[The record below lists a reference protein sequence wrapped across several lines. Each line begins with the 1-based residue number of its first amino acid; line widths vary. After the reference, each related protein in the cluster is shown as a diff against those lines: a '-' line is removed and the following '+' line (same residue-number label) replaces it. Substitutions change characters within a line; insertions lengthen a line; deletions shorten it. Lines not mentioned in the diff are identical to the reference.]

1 MYRLITTVL
10 SGGDFMDIFG
20 ILSFIGGI
28 SLFLYGMT
36 VMGTGLEKT
45 AGGKLESFLEK
56 LSSSVIRGVISG
68 AVVTAVI
75 QSSTATTV
83 MVIGFVNSGIMKL
96 GNAVG
101 VIMGANLGTTVTSW
115 LLSLTGIGGD
125 NVFVNLLKP
134 SSFAPVTALVGLIM
148 LKTVRRDRIRNIGE
162 ILLGFSVLM
171 TGMTLMSEAVEP
183 LSEVPEFVNLL
194 GAFDNPLLGILAGA
208 VITSIIQSSS
218 ASVGILQA
226 LSVTGAL
233 TVGSAVPIVMG
244 QNIGTCVTALIS
256 SIGAGKNAKRAAFV
270 HLYFNLVGSA
280 IIMTAFFGV
289 NAVVDLGFAGEKIT
303 PAGIAVVHTVFNLL
317 STLILLP
324 FAKALEALARFTVPD
339 RDDASATVPEDA
351 LLDERFLIKPSF
363 ALKLAGTALGRMTAN
378 AFQRLSKAVGQF
390 GQFSENTAGEIATD
404 EDRID
409 LYEEKLRTYL
419 LKINGS
425 SLSER
430 ESIELTRM
438 LYIIEG
444 LKNIS
449 DHAAELSMGARALA
463 EDRAAVSDE
472 ASHELRVLLG
482 AVTEIASL
490 TDSALRSRQSDA
502 AQKVEPLHF
511 AVSELC
517 SRIRERHIE
526 RLRAGICKP
535 ESSPAFTRVIDSSM
549 RIADRCSD
557 IAIFVMGSTA
567 ADYDTHSYAM
577 RLSSDPDFRKRV
589 EEIEEKYRI

>member
-1 MYRLITTVL
+1 
-10 SGGDFMDIFG
+10 
-20 ILSFIGGI
+20 
-28 SLFLYGMT
+28 
-36 VMGTGLEKT
+36 
-45 AGGKLESFLEK
+45 
-56 LSSSVIRGVISG
+56 
-68 AVVTAVI
+68 
-75 QSSTATTV
+75 
-83 MVIGFVNSGIMKL
+83 
-96 GNAVG
+96 
-101 VIMGANLGTTVTSW
+101 
-115 LLSLTGIGGD
+115 
-125 NVFVNLLKP
+125 
-134 SSFAPVTALVGLIM
+134 M

-324 FAKALEALARFTVPD
+324 FAKVLEALARFTVPD

-363 ALKLAGTALGRMTAN
+363 ALKLAGTALGRMTAK
-378 AFQRLSKAVGQF
+378 AFESISKAVGQF
-390 GQFSENTAGEIATD
+390 GKFSENTAGAIATD
-404 EDRID
+404 EERID
-409 LYEEKLRTYL
+409 LYEDKLRTYL

-449 DHAAELSMGARALA
+449 DHAAELSMGARSLA
-463 EDRAAVSDE
+463 EDRAALSDE
-472 ASHELRVLLG
+472 ASHEICVLLG

-502 AQKVEPLHF
+502 AQKVEPLHL

-557 IAIFVMGSTA
+557 IAIFVMGSAA
-567 ADYDTHSYAM
+567 ADYDIHSYA
-577 RLSSDPDFRKRV
+577 RKLSSDPDFRKRV

>member
-1 MYRLITTVL
+1 MYRLMLTVL
-10 SGGDFMDIFG
+10 SGGTFMDIFG

-36 VMGTGLEKT
+36 VMGAGLEKT

-56 LSSSVIRGVISG
+56 LSSSVFRGVISG

-125 NVFVNLLKP
+125 NVFINLLKP
-134 SSFAPVTALVGLIM
+134 SSFAPVTALIGLIM
-148 LKTVRRDRIRNIGE
+148 LKTVRRDRVKNIGE

-171 TGMTLMSEAVEP
+171 TGMTLMSNAVEP

-208 VITSIIQSSS
+208 ALTAIIQSSS
-218 ASVGILQA
+218 ASIGILQA

-233 TVGSAVPIVMG
+233 TVGSAMPIVMG

-256 SIGAGKNAKRAAFV
+256 AVGAGKNAKRAAFV
-270 HLYFNLVGSA
+270 HLYFNIIGSA
-280 IIMTAFFGV
+280 VIMAAFLGI
-289 NAVVDLGFAGEKIT
+289 NAIVDLGIAGQSIT
-303 PAGIAVVHTVFNLL
+303 PAGIAVVHTVFNLV

-324 FAKALEALARFTVPD
+324 FAKGLEKLARLTVPD
-339 RDDASATVPEDA
+339 REEAASSVPEEA

-363 ALKLAGTALGRMTAN
+363 ALKLAGTALGRMTAK
-378 AFQRLSKAVGQF
+378 AFGNLDKAVGQF
-390 GQFSENTAGEIATD
+390 EKYSEKTAEAIASD
-404 EDRID
+404 EERID
-409 LYEEKLRTYL
+409 LYEDRLRTYL
-419 LKINGS
+419 LKINGG

-430 ESIELTRM
+430 ESSELTRM
-438 LYIIEG
+438 LYIMEGIES
-444 LKNIS
+444 IS
-449 DHAAELSMGARALA
+449 DHAEKLSESAGMLVGGERAL
-463 EDRAAVSDE
+463 SDE
-472 ASHELRVLLG
+472 AAHEIRVLLG
-482 AVTEIASL
+482 AIAETASL
-490 TDSALRSRQSDA
+490 TDSALRSRSREA
-502 AQKVEPLHF
+502 AEKIEPLHF
-511 AVSELC
+511 TVSELC

-526 RLRAGICKP
+526 RLRAGICSP
-535 ESSPAFTRVIDSSM
+535 ESSPAFTRVTDSAL
-549 RIADRCSD
+549 RIADHCSE
-557 IAIFVMGSTA
+557 IAVFIMGDSA
-567 ADYDTHSYAM
+567 EGYDTHSYV
-577 RLSSDPDFRKRV
+577 RKLQSDPSFREKLA
-589 EEIEEKYRI
+589 ESKEKYRI